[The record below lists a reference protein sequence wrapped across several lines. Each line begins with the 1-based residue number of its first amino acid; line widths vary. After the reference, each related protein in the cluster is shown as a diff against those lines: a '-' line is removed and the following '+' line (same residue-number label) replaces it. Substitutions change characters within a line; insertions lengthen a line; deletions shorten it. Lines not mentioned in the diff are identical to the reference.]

1 MSEVYVSKVSSNVKS
16 GDGLLWEVEL
26 GPRTIIVGANGKGK
40 SRVVNAIELALTGR
54 ASDLAGRVDVAREA
68 DLLMLAPGRNSN
80 LYACVTLSSGETAT
94 FGVEYVGAG
103 KSRKADHEVPDWFAK
118 QELLPVR
125 AVREAMLGSA
135 DTACR
140 AFLGWA
146 GAGATRGVLDM
157 LSPLLV
163 QPYTRL
169 TTLYPGATL
178 PELEA
183 TARKKKLEANATVK
197 ALEGAV
203 GRAPSVACPTDDD
216 VTVAREKVAEARSVL
231 MKAQSH
237 ASRAQQRQRREQL
250 EDSLRVLKQELT
262 QAGTGYTGWSQHV
275 SMLPVPPST
284 SQQAARLLELLAFTV
299 EGGDNDCLM
308 CGAEP
313 GVEHLRARH
322 AAINAA
328 VGKAMQA
335 ANEYNGAV
343 ANMNA
348 AKALVEQISTKVRYV
363 EDALKQAFDMPEDED
378 DVPAYA
384 DAAKACDAAEEH
396 LRVLQAAK
404 ASWST
409 LRHTMAQL
417 DNAKQDAATWKS
429 LEDALAQAGRIL
441 LTDALD
447 GYKKRV
453 QGFLPA
459 SDVFNLVLSE
469 GAREVF
475 HAGFDRGGVLHTA
488 LSGAEWARLTMAMS
502 AAILPAKPRLSV
514 ITPEERA
521 FDPKTLSA
529 VLKALSDAPGQVIL
543 TSPIAPAGKLP
554 AGWTMVEL

>member
-1 MSEVYVSKVSSNVKS
+1 VSEVYVSKVSSNVKS
-16 GDGLLWEVEL
+16 SDGLLWEVEL

-68 DLLMLAPGRNSN
+68 DLMMLAPGRNSN
-80 LYACVTLSSGETAT
+80 LYACATLSTGETAT
-94 FGVEYVGAG
+94 FGIEYAGAG
-103 KSRKADHEVPDWFAK
+103 KSRKADHEVPDWFAR

-146 GAGATRGVLDM
+146 GAGAARSVLDM
-157 LSPLLV
+157 LSPSLV

-169 TTLYPGATL
+169 TTLCPGATL

-197 ALEGAV
+197 ALEAAV
-203 GRAPSVACPTDDD
+203 GRSPSVACPSDDD
-216 VTVAREKVAEARSVL
+216 VTEARRNVETARAVL
-231 MKAQSH
+231 VKAQSY
-237 ASRAQQRQRREQL
+237 ASRAQHRQRRAQMEGQL
-250 EDSLRVLKQELT
+250 QALRAELT
-262 QAGTGYTGWSQHV
+262 QAGTAYTGWSQHV
-275 SMLPVPPST
+275 SMLPVPRAT

-299 EGGDNDCLM
+299 EGGDGDCLM
-308 CGAEP
+308 CGSEP
-313 GVEHLRARH
+313 GVAHLRARH

-328 VGKAMQA
+328 VGEAMKA

-348 AKALVEQISTKVRYV
+348 AKAQVEQIASRVRGI
-363 EDALKQAFDMPEDED
+363 EETLAQAFDLPEDGDEE
-378 DVPAYA
+378 VSYA
-384 DAAKACDAAEEH
+384 DAAKACDVAEER

-409 LRHTMAQL
+409 LRQTMAQL
-417 DNAKQDAATWKS
+417 DNAKQDAVTWKG

-459 SDVFNLVLSE
+459 SDTFNLMLSE

-475 HAGFDRGGVLHTA
+475 HAGFERGGVLHTA

-502 AAILPAKPRLSV
+502 AAILPHDALFSV
-514 ITPEERA
+514 LTPEERA
-521 FDPKTLSA
+521 FDPKTLTA